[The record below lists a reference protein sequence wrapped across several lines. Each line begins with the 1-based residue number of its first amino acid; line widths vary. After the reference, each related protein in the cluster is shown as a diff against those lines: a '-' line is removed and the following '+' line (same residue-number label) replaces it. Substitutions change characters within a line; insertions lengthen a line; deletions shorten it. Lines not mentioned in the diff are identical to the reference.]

1 VAVVVD
7 ETVDVVTGNVA
18 VARPAC
24 TVTLAGTVA
33 DTLLLDKATEVFA
46 ETVPL
51 SVTVPVE
58 EAPPVTVL
66 GFSET
71 EESVTAPGLI
81 VSEAVRARSL

>member
-51 SVTVPVE
+51 SVTV
-58 EAPPVTVL
+58 TVL

>member
-1 VAVVVD
+1 VVD

-58 EAPPVTVL
+58 DAPLSPCL
-66 GFSET
+66 GSAKQKRA
-71 EESVTAPGLI
+71 SRHPG
-81 VSEAVRARSL
+81 